1 MFKIK
6 ACDYEKENDLTEIT
20 CFKIDSSLRWCVWWR
35 ACFLNFLWHFLLF
48 SYFFVEK
55 WRSNINDG
63 SWQKLHIL
71 IGQNYYL
78 VRTVV
83 SGPFAL
89 TTHSPWVRCP
99 AFVRPKSGSVRPD
112 NQVKSILMN
121 IMQCDGC
128 ERWQHRLCDTGK
140 NILTI

>member
-20 CFKIDSSLRWCVWWR
+20 CLIILTNQNVQLLATSVVYIWAPFFNKKIGK
-35 ACFLNFLWHFLLF
+35 
-48 SYFFVEK
+48 EK
-55 WRSNINDG
+55 KMSED
-63 SWQKLHIL
+63 
-71 IGQNYYL
+71 
-78 VRTVV
+78 
-83 SGPFAL
+83 
-89 TTHSPWVRCP
+89 
-99 AFVRPKSGSVRPD
+99 PKSGSVRPD